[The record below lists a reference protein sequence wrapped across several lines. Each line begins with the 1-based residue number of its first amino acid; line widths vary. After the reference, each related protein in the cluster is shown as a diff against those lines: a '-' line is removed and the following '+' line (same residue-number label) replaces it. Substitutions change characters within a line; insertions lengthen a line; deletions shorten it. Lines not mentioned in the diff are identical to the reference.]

1 MKQDNL
7 NYFGSTWFQALNV
20 QHIKAIYFVQNV
32 CTHIKFNLTKRKNFA
47 VVELSIFYN
56 KYLSMSTMYN
66 AE

>member
-47 VVELSIFYN
+47 VVELSIFYD
-56 KYLSMSTMYN
+56 K
-66 AE
+66 